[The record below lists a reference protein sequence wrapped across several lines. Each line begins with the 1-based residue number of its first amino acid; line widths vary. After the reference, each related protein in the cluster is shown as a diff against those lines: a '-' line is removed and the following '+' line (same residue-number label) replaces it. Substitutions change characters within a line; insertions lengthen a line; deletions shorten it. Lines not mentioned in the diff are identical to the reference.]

1 MADDSRLSGLI
12 GIELPIIQAPMAG
25 GPSTPELA
33 AAVSNAGGLGSL
45 AGGMLSPAKIREEVA
60 ATRRLTERPFAMNLF
75 VLETPHPA
83 PEVVERAARLL
94 QPLRDELGLPPQ
106 PPITKFCESFEE
118 QFEALLGSAPA
129 VASFTFG
136 ILCESQVE
144 ALHRRRV
151 LVSGTAT
158 TVAEARAWQAV
169 GADMVCAQGAEAG
182 AHRGTFL
189 DSDENSL
196 IGTMALVPQM
206 CDAVSIPVIAAGGI
220 MDGRGIAAASVLGAS
235 GVQMGT
241 AFLLCPEAGTSAPWR
256 EALRN
261 AAERPTR
268 VSRVYTGKAARGLVN
283 EFMLRLSPAEQE
295 LAPYPVQNALSGP
308 IRRAA
313 AQANRPEYLSLWA
326 GQGAGL
332 CREIPAGEL
341 IRLLARETEDALETR
356 S

>member
-1 MADDSRLSGLI
+1 MPHDSRLAGLL
-12 GIELPIIQAPMAG
+12 GIELAIVQAPMAG

-45 AGGMLSPAKIREEVA
+45 AGGMLPPEKIREEITA
-60 ATRRLTERPFAMNLF
+60 ARRLTERPFAVNLF

-83 PEVVERAARLL
+83 PEEIERAVRLL

-106 PPITKFCESFEE
+106 PPIAKFCESFEE
-118 QFEALLGSAPA
+118 QFEALLESAPA

-136 ILCESQVE
+136 ILNESQVE

-189 DSDENSL
+189 DSFENSL
-196 IGTMALVPQM
+196 IGIMALVPRM
-206 CDAVSIPVIAAGGI
+206 CDAVKIPVIAAGGI
-220 MDGRGIAAASVLGAS
+220 MDGRGIAAARMLGAS

-256 EALRN
+256 EALCN
-261 AAERPTR
+261 GAERPTR
-268 VSRVYTGKAARGLVN
+268 VSRVYSGRAARGLVN
-283 EFMLRLSPAEQE
+283 EFMLRLSPVEDE
-295 LAPYPVQNALSGP
+295 IAPYPLQNALSGP

-341 IRLLARETEDALETR
+341 IRALALETR
-356 S
+356 DMLGS

>member
-1 MADDSRLSGLI
+1 MLQDSRFAGLL
-12 GIELPIIQAPMAG
+12 GIEFDIIQAPMTG

-45 AGGMLSPAKIREEVA
+45 GGGMLSPEKIREEVA
-60 ATRRLTERPFAMNLF
+60 AVRRLTERPFALNLF
-75 VLETPHPA
+75 VLETAHPE
-83 PEVVERAARLL
+83 PETVERAVRLL
-94 QPLRDELGLPPQ
+94 QPLRDELGLPAHS
-106 PPITKFCESFEE
+106 PITKFSESFEE
-118 QFEALLGSAPA
+118 QFEALVESAPA

-136 ILCESQVE
+136 ILDERQVE
-144 ALHRRRV
+144 ALHRRRT
-151 LVSGTAT
+151 LVCGTAT
-158 TVAEARAWQAV
+158 TVAEARAWEAV

-182 AHRGTFL
+182 GHRGTFL
-189 DSDENSL
+189 DSSENSL

-206 CDAVSIPVIAAGGI
+206 RDAVRIPVIAAGGI
-220 MDGRGIAAASVLGAS
+220 MDGRGIAAARMLGAS

-261 AAERPTR
+261 GAERPTR
-268 VSRVYTGKAARGLVN
+268 VSRVYSGKAARGLVN
-283 EFMLRLSPAEQE
+283 EFMLRLLPVEHE
-295 LAPYPVQNALSGP
+295 IPPYPVQNALSGP

-313 AQANRPEYLSLWA
+313 AQANRSEFLSLWA
-326 GQGAGL
+326 GQGVGL

-341 IRLLARETEDALETR
+341 VRVLARETQEVLG